1 MAVSTTLLS
10 AAALVGDQLELPATT
25 AASLGETM
33 TNIGTVVK
41 GVLTEVV
48 TPTMGFML
56 STPLCVVGLG
66 LSFCGAGFGFV
77 KRAFKTSRK

>member
-1 MAVSTTLLS
+1 M
-10 AAALVGDQLELPATT
+10 GDMLWAGITGVMSDL
-25 AASLGETM
+25 
-33 TNIGTVVK
+33 GTVVR
-41 GVLTEVV
+41 GILTEVV